1 MFILPDPDM
10 LPNVRTQMD
19 PALRLAYLDVSHT
32 SLLNEIWSR
41 GGNEQCQRGWNKRA
55 CLNFPPG
62 PRPLPILGNVHQ
74 LNLKRPY
81 RTLLELSEKYGPV
94 FSIQMGPKKMVVLSG
109 YKMVKEALV
118 NQADA
123 FVERPRI
130 PIFEKISRGN
140 GVIFA
145 HGENWKVM
153 RRFTLT
159 TLRDFGM
166 GRRTIENK
174 ILEEC
179 DYLIKDFESRKGSP
193 FDTMKMMNV
202 AVSNVIVSIMLGHRF
217 DYEDPKFIRLIHLI
231 NESVRL
237 CGSPMVTV
245 FNIFPALGFLPGNHK
260 TVFNNME
267 ELYSFIQQTFIEYL
281 KQLDPNDQRS
291 FIDAFLVRQQEE
303 IYNPNSHF
311 KNENL
316 QSLVSNLFTAGM
328 ETTSTT
334 LRWGL
339 LLMMKYPAIQKKV
352 HEEIERVI
360 GSAQLHYEH
369 RTQMP
374 YTDAVIHEI
383 QRFANILPMSLPH
396 ETTEDVRLNGYVIP
410 KGTYIIPLLASVLC
424 DKTQWEKPGE
434 FYPQHF
440 LSTDGKFVKNEAFM
454 PFSAGRRICAGETL
468 AKMELF
474 LFFTSLLQRFTFHP
488 PPGVTSSDLDLT
500 PAVGF
505 TTPPMPHKIC
515 AVPCR

>member
-1 MFILPDPDM
+1 SSKMALADPTVIL
-10 LPNVRTQMD
+10 LLFVVTS
-19 PALRLAYLDVSHT
+19 VSILFVKK
-32 SLLNEIWSR
+32 S
-41 GGNEQCQRGWNKRA
+41 WNKRT

-62 PRPLPILGNVHQ
+62 PRPLPILGNLHQ

-81 RTLLELSEKYGPV
+81 RTLLKKYGPV
-94 FSIQMGPKKMVVLSG
+94 FSIHMGPKNMVVLSG

-123 FVERPRI
+123 FAERPRI
-130 PIFEKISRGN
+130 PIFEKFARGN
-140 GVIFA
+140 GIIFA

-179 DYLIKDFESRKGSP
+179 DYLIKDFESHKGSS
-193 FDTMKMMNV
+193 FDTMKMMNA

-217 DYEDPKFIRLIHLI
+217 DYEDPKLLRLIHLI

-237 CGSPMVTV
+237 SGSPMVT
-245 FNIFPALGFLPGNHK
+245 NL
-260 TVFNNME
+260 E
-267 ELYSFIQQTFIEYL
+267 ELYSFTQQTFIEHL

-291 FIDAFLVRQQEE
+291 FIDAFLIRQQEE
-303 IYNPNSHF
+303 KSNPNTHF

-339 LLMMKYPAIQKKV
+339 LLMMKYPASSGVLCPVLGPTLHERV

-360 GSAQLHYEH
+360 GSAQLRYEH

-410 KGTYIIPLLASVLC
+410 KGTYIIPLLASVLY

-434 FYPQHF
+434 FCPQHF
-440 LSTDGKFVKNEAFM
+440 LSTDGKFVTNEAFM

-468 AKMELF
+468 ARMELF

-515 AVPCR
+515 AMPCR

>member
-1 MFILPDPDM
+1 MTLADPVVIL
-10 LPNVRTQMD
+10 LLFVVTF
-19 PALRLAYLDVSHT
+19 VSILT
-32 SLLNEIWSR
+32 VK
-41 GGNEQCQRGWNKRA
+41 RGWNKRA

-62 PRPLPILGNVHQ
+62 PRPFPVLGNVHQ

-130 PIFEKISRGN
+130 PIFEKISRGH

-217 DYEDPKFIRLIHLI
+217 DYEDPKFIRLIYLI

-360 GSAQLHYEH
+360 GSAQLRYEH

>member
-1 MFILPDPDM
+1 METY
-10 LPNVRTQMD
+10 N
-19 PALRLAYLDVSHT
+19 
-32 SLLNEIWSR
+32 
-41 GGNEQCQRGWNKRA
+41 
-55 CLNFPPG
+55 
-62 PRPLPILGNVHQ
+62 
-74 LNLKRPY
+74 
-81 RTLLELSEKYGPV
+81 KYGPV
-94 FSIQMGPKKMVVLSG
+94 FSIHMGPKNMVVLSG

-123 FVERPRI
+123 FAERPRI
-130 PIFEKISRGN
+130 PIFEKIARGN
-140 GVIFA
+140 GIIFA

-179 DYLIKDFESRKGSP
+179 DYLIKDFESHKGSS
-193 FDTMKMMNV
+193 FDTMKMMNA

-217 DYEDPKFIRLIHLI
+217 DYEDPKFLRLIHLI

-237 CGSPMVTV
+237 SGSPMVTL
-245 FNIFPALGFLPGNHK
+245 FNMFPALGFLPGNHK
-260 TVFNNME
+260 TVFKNLE
-267 ELYSFIQQTFIEYL
+267 ELYSFTQQTFIEHL

-291 FIDAFLVRQQEE
+291 FIDAFLIRGECV
-303 IYNPNSHF
+303 
-311 KNENL
+311 
-316 QSLVSNLFTAGM
+316 LVSNLFTAGM

-360 GSAQLHYEH
+360 GSAQLRYEH
-369 RTQMP
+369 WTQMP

-410 KGTYIIPLLASVLC
+410 KGTYIIPLLASVLY

-434 FYPQHF
+434 FCPQHF
-440 LSTDGKFVKNEAFM
+440 LSTDGKFVTNEAFM
-454 PFSAGRRICAGETL
+454 PFSAGNFPSRTAVCLRL
-468 AKMELF
+468 
-474 LFFTSLLQRFTFHP
+474 
-488 PPGVTSSDLDLT
+488 VSS
-500 PAVGF
+500 PF
-505 TTPPMPHKIC
+505 
-515 AVPCR
+515 

>member
-1 MFILPDPDM
+1 MTLADPIVIL
-10 LPNVRTQMD
+10 LLFVVTF
-19 PALRLAYLDVSHT
+19 VSILT
-32 SLLNEIWSR
+32 VK
-41 GGNEQCQRGWNKRA
+41 RGWNKRA
-55 CLNFPPG
+55 CLNSPPG
-62 PRPLPILGNVHQ
+62 PRPLPILGNLHQ

-94 FSIQMGPKKMVVLSG
+94 FSIQMGPKNMVVLSG

-123 FVERPRI
+123 FAERPKI
-130 PIFEKISRGN
+130 PIFEKFARGN
-140 GVIFA
+140 GIIFA

-166 GRRTIENK
+166 GKRTIENK

-179 DYLIKDFESRKGSP
+179 DYLIKDFESHKGSA
-193 FDTMKMMNV
+193 FDTMKMMNA

-217 DYEDPKFIRLIHLI
+217 DYEDPKFLRLIHLI

-237 CGSPMVTV
+237 SGSPMVTL
-245 FNIFPALGFLPGNHK
+245 FNMFPALGFLPGNHK
-260 TVFNNME
+260 TIFNNLE
-267 ELYSFIQQTFIEYL
+267 ELYSFTEQTFIKHL

-291 FIDAFLVRQQEE
+291 FIDAFLIRQQE
-303 IYNPNSHF
+303 
-311 KNENL
+311 
-316 QSLVSNLFTAGM
+316 
-328 ETTSTT
+328 
-334 LRWGL
+334 
-339 LLMMKYPAIQKKV
+339 
-352 HEEIERVI
+352 
-360 GSAQLHYEH
+360 
-369 RTQMP
+369 
-374 YTDAVIHEI
+374 
-383 QRFANILPMSLPH
+383 
-396 ETTEDVRLNGYVIP
+396 
-410 KGTYIIPLLASVLC
+410 GTYIIPLLASVLY

-505 TTPPMPHKIC
+505 TTPPMPHKVC